1 MYQDVILVDGP
12 LVYFRCETNTAFDT
26 VSGANKSLVGVPTV
40 TSAKVD
46 QGWTLN
52 ASQAIAMQSAFTD
65 YSAGAFSIECWF
77 KTGPATNDYPT
88 LWRRDGG
95 GKAIL
100 LRLRGNAVANPGK
113 LEIYL
118 NGVSQYSASRY
129 DDNKWHHVVLS
140 VGSSNAR
147 LYVDSVEIMSVA
159 VGDLSIPNTGSRTHA
174 LASGSDLGSAT
185 EGWSGQIDEIAI
197 YAKKL
202 SALQVATHFG
212 AAQPVLNLS
221 TDKATIA
228 LSACQATLSIRQGA
242 MTLSSGMALLRIA
255 ALDQTLIIGTAEPV
269 AMKMNVRMSTRRLDA
284 TLYQKTV
291 RARLARKQYRTG
303 EK

>member
-1 MYQDVILVDGP
+1 MYQDVILADSP

-40 TSAKVD
+40 TSGKVGN
-46 QGWTLN
+46 GWTLN

-65 YSAGAFSIECWF
+65 YSAGTFSVECWF

-100 LRLRGNAVANPGK
+100 LRLRGNAVASPGK

-129 DDNKWHHVVLS
+129 DDNKWHHVVLA
-140 VGSSNAR
+140 VGSGNAR

-159 VGDLSIPNTGSRTHA
+159 VGDLSIPNTGSRSHA

-197 YAKKL
+197 YARKL
-202 SALQVATHFG
+202 SALQVSAHFG
-212 AAQPVLNLS
+212 GAQPALTLVTGIALLTLS
-221 TDKATIA
+221 VWEPSLSVSASALSLRSGVAQLSLSA
-228 LSACQATLSIRQGA
+228 LSASLSIQQVYTPIS
-242 MTLSSGMALLRIA
+242 MTAYLPVNNLR
-255 ALDQTLIIGTAEPV
+255 AELGS
-269 AMKMNVRMSTRRLDA
+269 KSIH
-284 TLYQKTV
+284 
-291 RARLARKQYRTG
+291 ARLVRKQYRTG